1 MIRSSFAKRAAT
13 VAFALMAAFVAP
25 AILSAQEAPAP
36 AAAPVSAPADVA
48 DGSDETGAAAYSYDP
63 AGRRDPFRSLLV
75 GSTSKPQADG
85 PAGIL
90 IEELKLQGFW
100 GVRSGMLAQMLGPN
114 GKTWLLRKGD
124 QLADGEVLN
133 ITANE
138 IVFRQN
144 VNDPTMLKP
153 FREVVRE
160 LNPTTPR

>member
-1 MIRSSFAKRAAT
+1 MIRASFGARAV
-13 VAFALMAAFVAP
+13 VAVVVALVALAVP
-25 AILSAQEAPAP
+25 ALGRAQEATPA
-36 AAAPVSAPADVA
+36 VA
-48 DGSDETGAAAYSYDP
+48 SVDGEETGTAAYTYDP

-75 GSTSKPQADG
+75 GNTSKPQAEG
-85 PAGIL
+85 TAGIL